1 MKQIFQSVFAEGRKL
16 YTLNSTPQQNLFSRD
31 SEQKALPKRLFD
43 EEIVVAD
50 GKEYRSWNPL
60 RSKLA
65 AAIVKGLPEL
75 QIKSDSKILY
85 LGAAHGYTPSFIS
98 DIASEGV
105 VFAVDFAPRVVRD
118 LVFVA
123 EKRKNIIPLLA
134 DANHP
139 EAYYNLVGA
148 VDIVYQDVAQ
158 KNQLEIFTKN
168 CSMFLKPGGFGML
181 ALKAR
186 SIDVLQQP
194 QGIFLAAKRELEKKL
209 TVIDYRL
216 LSPLQKDHAFFV
228 CWKN

>member
-1 MKQIFQSVFAEGRKL
+1 MKQIFNGVFQEGRKL
-16 YTLNSTPQQNLFSRD
+16 YTLNSAPQQ
-31 SEQKALPKRLFD
+31 QLFD
-43 EEIVVAD
+43 EELLVVD
-50 GKEYRSWNPL
+50 GKEYRGWNPL

-75 QIKSDSKILY
+75 PIKSNSKILY

-98 DIASEGV
+98 DIAPEGIV
-105 VFAVDFAPRVVRD
+105 SCIDPAPRVVRD

-123 EKRKNIIPLLA
+123 EKRKNILPFLA

-139 EAYYNLVGA
+139 ESYYNLVGA

-158 KNQLEIFTKN
+158 KNQIEIFVKN
-168 CSMFLKPGGFGML
+168 CSLFLKPGGFGLL

-194 QGIFLAAKRELEKKL
+194 QGIFLAAKKELEKKFA
-209 TVIDYRL
+209 VIDYRL

-228 CWKN
+228 CQKQ

>member
-1 MKQIFQSVFAEGRKL
+1 MKQIFNGVFADGQKL
-16 YTLNSTPQQNLFSRD
+16 YTVNNIPNQQ
-31 SEQKALPKRLFD
+31 LFD
-43 EEIVVAD
+43 EQLLTVD
-50 GKEYRSWNPL
+50 GKEYRRWNPL

-65 AAIVKGLPEL
+65 AAIVKGLPQL
-75 QIKSDSKILY
+75 PVQNDSRVLY

-98 DIASEGV
+98 DIAADGTI
-105 VFAVDFAPRVVRD
+105 FAIDSAPRVVRD

-123 EKRKNIIPLLA
+123 EKRTNILPLLA

-158 KNQLEIFTKN
+158 KNQLEIFLKN
-168 CSMFLKPGGFGML
+168 CNLFLKPGGYGLL

-194 QGIFLAAKRELEKKL
+194 QGIFLAAKKELEKKF
-209 TVIDYRL
+209 VVKDYRL

-228 CWKN
+228 CQKLLV

>member
-1 MKQIFQSVFAEGRKL
+1 MKQIFNGVFADGQKL
-16 YTLNSTPQQNLFSRD
+16 YTVNNIPNQQ
-31 SEQKALPKRLFD
+31 LFD
-43 EEIVVAD
+43 EQLLTVD
-50 GKEYRSWNPL
+50 GKEYLRWNPL

-65 AAIVKGLPEL
+65 AAIVKGLPQL
-75 QIKSDSKILY
+75 PVQNDSRVLY

-98 DIASEGV
+98 DIAADGTI
-105 VFAVDFAPRVVRD
+105 FAIDSAPRVVRD

-123 EKRKNIIPLLA
+123 EKRTNILPLLA

-158 KNQLEIFTKN
+158 KNQLEIFLKN
-168 CSMFLKPGGFGML
+168 CNLFLKPSGYGLL

-194 QGIFLAAKRELEKKL
+194 QGIFLAAKKELEKKF
-209 TVIDYRL
+209 VVKDYRL

-228 CWKN
+228 CQKLLV

>member
-1 MKQIFQSVFAEGRKL
+1 MRQIFEGVFEEDRRL
-16 YTLNSTPQQNLFSRD
+16 YTLNGIPKQQ
-31 SEQKALPKRLFD
+31 LFD
-43 EEIVVAD
+43 EELLTVD
-50 GKEYRSWNPL
+50 GSEYRSWSPM

-65 AAIVKGLPEL
+65 AAIVKGLPQL
-75 QIKSDSKILY
+75 PIGKNSRVLY

-98 DIASEGV
+98 DIAPEGV

-118 LVFVA
+118 LVFVS
-123 EKRKNIIPLLA
+123 EKRKNIFPILA

-139 EAYYNLVGA
+139 ESYYNLVGS

-158 KNQLEIFTKN
+158 KNQIEIFTKN
-168 CSMFLKPGGFGML
+168 CSLFLKPGGYGLL

-194 QGIFLAAKRELEKKL
+194 QGIFLAAKKELEKKFA
-209 TVIDYRL
+209 VIDYRL

-228 CWKN
+228 CKKQ

>member
-1 MKQIFQSVFAEGRKL
+1 MKQIFNGVFAEGQKL
-16 YTLNSTPQQNLFSRD
+16 YTTNNILNQQ
-31 SEQKALPKRLFD
+31 LFD
-43 EEIVVAD
+43 EQLLTVD
-50 GKEYRSWNPL
+50 GKEYRRWNPL

-65 AAIVKGLPEL
+65 AAIVKGMPQLPI
-75 QIKSDSKILY
+75 QKNSRILY

-98 DIASEGV
+98 DIAADGTI
-105 VFAVDFAPRVVRD
+105 FAIDSAPRVVRD

-123 EKRKNIIPLLA
+123 EKRTNILPLLA

-158 KNQLEIFTKN
+158 KNQLEIFMKN
-168 CSMFLKPGGFGML
+168 CNLFLKLGGYGML

-194 QGIFLAAKRELEKKL
+194 QGIFLAAKKELEKKF
-209 TVIDYRL
+209 VVKDYRL

-228 CWKN
+228 CQKI

>member
-1 MKQIFQSVFAEGRKL
+1 MKQIFNGVFADGQKL
-16 YTLNSTPQQNLFSRD
+16 YTVNNIPNQQ
-31 SEQKALPKRLFD
+31 LFD
-43 EEIVVAD
+43 EQLLTVD
-50 GKEYRSWNPL
+50 GKEYRRWNPL

-65 AAIVKGLPEL
+65 AAIVKGLPQL
-75 QIKSDSKILY
+75 PVQKDSRVLY

-98 DIASEGV
+98 DIAADGTI
-105 VFAVDFAPRVVRD
+105 FAIDSAPRVVRD

-123 EKRKNIIPLLA
+123 EKRTNILPLLA

-158 KNQLEIFTKN
+158 KNQLEIFLKN
-168 CSMFLKPGGFGML
+168 CNLFLKPGGYGLL

-194 QGIFLAAKRELEKKL
+194 QGIFLAAKKELEKKF
-209 TVIDYRL
+209 VVKDYRL

-228 CWKN
+228 CQKLLV

>member
-1 MKQIFQSVFAEGRKL
+1 MKQIFNGVFADGQKL
-16 YTLNSTPQQNLFSRD
+16 YTVNNIPNQQ
-31 SEQKALPKRLFD
+31 LFD
-43 EEIVVAD
+43 EQLLTVD
-50 GKEYRSWNPL
+50 GKEYRRWNPL

-65 AAIVKGLPEL
+65 AAIVKGLPQL
-75 QIKSDSKILY
+75 PVQNDSRVLY

-98 DIASEGV
+98 DIAADGTI
-105 VFAVDFAPRVVRD
+105 FAIDSAPRVVRD

-123 EKRKNIIPLLA
+123 EKRTNILPLLA

-139 EAYYNLVGA
+139 ESYYNLVGA

-158 KNQLEIFTKN
+158 KNQLEIFLKN
-168 CSMFLKPGGFGML
+168 CNLFLKPGGYGLL

-194 QGIFLAAKRELEKKL
+194 QGIFLAAKKELEKKF
-209 TVIDYRL
+209 VVKDYRL

-228 CWKN
+228 CQKLLV

>member
-1 MKQIFQSVFAEGRKL
+1 MKQIFSGVFQEGRKL
-16 YTLNSTPQQNLFSRD
+16 YTLNSSPGV
-31 SEQKALPKRLFD
+31 ELFD
-43 EEIVVAD
+43 EELLAVD

-65 AAIVKGLPEL
+65 AAIVKGLQEL
-75 QIKSDSKILY
+75 PVKGNSKILY

-98 DIASEGV
+98 DIAAEGI
-105 VFAVDFAPRVVRD
+105 VFCIDPAPRVVRD
-118 LVFVA
+118 LVFGS
-123 EKRKNIIPLLA
+123 EKRKNILPLLA

-139 EAYYNLVGA
+139 ETYYSLVGA

-158 KNQLEIFTKN
+158 KNQIEIFVKN
-168 CSMFLKPGGFGML
+168 CSLFLKPGGFGLL

-194 QGIFLAAKRELEKKL
+194 QGIFLAAKKELEKRFA
-209 TVIDYRL
+209 VIDYRL

-228 CWKN
+228 CLKN

>member
-1 MKQIFQSVFAEGRKL
+1 MNKMKQIFNGVFQEGRKL
-16 YTLNSTPQQNLFSRD
+16 YTLNSSPQQ
-31 SEQKALPKRLFD
+31 KLFD
-43 EEIVVAD
+43 EELLVAE
-50 GKEYRSWNPL
+50 GKEYRGWNPL

-75 QIKSDSKILY
+75 PVKSSSKVLY

-98 DIASEGV
+98 DIAAEGIIL
-105 VFAVDFAPRVVRD
+105 AVDFAARVVRD
-118 LVFVA
+118 LVFAA
-123 EKRKNIIPLLA
+123 EKRKNILPILA

-139 EAYYNLVGA
+139 EAYYNLIGC

-158 KNQLEIFTKN
+158 KNQIEVFLKN
-168 CSMFLKPGGFGML
+168 CSIFLKPGGFGLL

-194 QGIFLAAKRELEKKL
+194 QGIFIAAKKELEKKF
-209 TVIDYRL
+209 TIIDFRL

-228 CWKN
+228 CKKQ